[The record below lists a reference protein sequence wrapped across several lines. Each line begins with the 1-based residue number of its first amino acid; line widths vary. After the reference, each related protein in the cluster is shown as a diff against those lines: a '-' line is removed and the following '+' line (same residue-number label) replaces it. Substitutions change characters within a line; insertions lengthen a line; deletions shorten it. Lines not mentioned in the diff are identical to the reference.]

1 MTILN
6 QFAERPGGQRVR
18 EKQDGRGVKIY
29 AGRLATT
36 ATATLGPSHQLWA
49 PHCPPRALIVSLDSL
64 GKHLGA
70 KRAKGAD
77 RTTSLNSGQPAT
89 AGSL

>member
-6 QFAERPGGQRVR
+6 QFAELPGGQRVG

-29 AGRLATT
+29 AGRL

-70 KRAKGAD
+70 KRAKGAG